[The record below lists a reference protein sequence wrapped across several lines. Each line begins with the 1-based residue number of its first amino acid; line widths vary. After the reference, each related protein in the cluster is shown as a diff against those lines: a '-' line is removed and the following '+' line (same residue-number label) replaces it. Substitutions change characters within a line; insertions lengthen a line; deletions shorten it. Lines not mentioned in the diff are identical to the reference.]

1 MQIRL
6 VSFYFLIFFCIF
18 EKFSDVLF
26 GFSNI
31 LSKNLRT
38 IYYFWF
44 FAIQDFSDFTCNQ
57 SFPCTRRT
65 IQNQTFAMFHT
76 ILFNYL
82 LGISSR
88 IESSSENLC
97 KLFIHSTNTES
108 RKVEVRLKKFF
119 ILLDFASHFDFFFC
133 LL

>member
-1 MQIRL
+1 
-6 VSFYFLIFFCIF
+6 
-18 EKFSDVLF
+18 
-26 GFSNI
+26 
-31 LSKNLRT
+31 
-38 IYYFWF
+38 
-44 FAIQDFSDFTCNQ
+44 
-57 SFPCTRRT
+57 
-65 IQNQTFAMFHT
+65 MFHT